1 MSCRSTPWR
10 HGVLSR
16 DGGPNLSLIGLSR
29 RRPIPRRWQPIR
41 WQFMHQRRQ
50 KWRMGRHRQRQLL
63 RGMRRSRRSKKI
75 VCWMLASKGGPKS
88 RRRHDIIGLA
98 LTCSR
103 TFVTFEVPS
112 LLTFDLAA
120 RQKVCTDDASW
131 SFETWEVV
139 VAKNGM
145 LAEASQRHRGDAAGN
160 RPHDTPGHVL
170 LLQ

>member
-1 MSCRSTPWR
+1 M
-10 HGVLSR
+10 
-16 DGGPNLSLIGLSR
+16 
-29 RRPIPRRWQPIR
+29 
-41 WQFMHQRRQ
+41 
-50 KWRMGRHRQRQLL
+50 
-63 RGMRRSRRSKKI
+63 RSRPSHWSTVAVGGAPNSACRVPISQSSVRRMRWRRGSRKI

-131 SFETWEVV
+131 SFEAWEVV